1 MAHSQPDP
9 KTRFASTH
17 FHWWWIVLL
26 LVLAGFALFGDK
38 GVLRMLKTYH
48 QRTELQL
55 KIDRLTA
62 ENRQLKQLIE
72 ALQNDHA
79 TIERIARQE
88 LGMVR
93 QDEIVYQFPNQQA
106 APESPAQQAR

>member
-1 MAHSQPDP
+1 MTHVPPDP
-9 KTRFASTH
+9 KTRSVDFR
-17 FHWWWIVLL
+17 FHWWWVALL
-26 LVLAGFALFGDK
+26 LVLAGFSLFGDK
-38 GVLRMLKTYH
+38 GVLRLIKSYH
-48 QRTELQL
+48 QRAELQL

-62 ENRQLKQLIE
+62 ENQQLKQLID

-93 QDEIVYQFPNQQA
+93 QDEIVYQFPKPKPS
-106 APESPAQQAR
+106 PESTAQPAR